1 MASKQRDWLAQ
12 AFEAN
17 RKIDEQAKRM
27 TQLERD
33 LKDKTET
40 INLMKQG
47 NKIQQWVIIAI
58 IIAAFIGF
66 IVNYL
71 AIQKQGEFNREA
83 MRPWVYSEPKGR
95 IELDDGYI
103 IYKYNLK
110 CEGRSPGYHIESY
123 SVMTFSEKYAE
134 RELKKKLNEEPET
147 RGFIPQSAYRYFDNW
162 HRADLTDSIS
172 NQAIIRDIII
182 DEINDRNV
190 FLHIFIKYEDFANNL
205 YFFRGTYL
213 LTGLSARPTFSVIGH
228 DCNWEMVDASEKTLH

>member
-1 MASKQRDWLAQ
+1 MVGKKGDWLAQ

-27 TQLERD
+27 TQLEHD

-40 INLMKQG
+40 INLMKQS
-47 NKIQQWVIIAI
+47 NKIQQLVIIAI
-58 IIAAFIGF
+58 FIAAVIGF
-66 IVNYL
+66 IINYL
-71 AIQKQGEFNREA
+71 AIKKQGEFNREA
-83 MRPWVYSEPKGR
+83 MRPWVYSVPKGG
-95 IELDDGYI
+95 IEVDDGYI

-110 CEGRSPGYHIESY
+110 CEGKSPGYHIEGY
-123 SVMTFSEKYAE
+123 SAITFSEEYPE
-134 RELKKKLNEEPET
+134 RELKEKLNGEPET
-147 RGFIPQSAYRYFDNW
+147 RGFIPQGAYRYFDNW

-213 LTGLSARPTFSVIGH
+213 LTGLSGRPTFSVIGH
-228 DCNWEMVDASEKTLH
+228 DCNWEMVDASEKALN